1 MALDHEAIY
10 KAYAGTV
17 VSIDDS
23 HGAFDADGN
32 SVTLDQ
38 SKIDA
43 ARTSLDTAAA
53 AILYKTQ
60 RTGAAGTTDTI
71 YASVGDQLD
80 MQYKD
85 AVNGTT
91 TWKDHVAAVK
101 AKYPKPQE
109 IKNEQQIS
117 C

>member
-1 MALDHEAIY
+1 MASLDHAAIY
-10 KAYAGTV
+10 EAYKSEAKPV
-17 VSIDDS
+17 VSIDDGA
-23 HGAFDADGN
+23 GAFDADGN

-43 ARTSLDTAAA
+43 ARTSLNTAAA
-53 AILYKTQ
+53 AILYRSQ

-91 TWKDHVAAVK
+91 TWKDHIAAVK
-101 AKYPKPQE
+101 AKYPKP
-109 IKNEQQIS
+109 
-117 C
+117 

>member
-10 KAYAGTV
+10 EAYKSEAKPV
-17 VSIDDS
+17 VSIDDTA
-23 HGAFDADGN
+23 GAFDADGN

-101 AKYPKPQE
+101 AKYPKP
-109 IKNEQQIS
+109 
-117 C
+117 

>member
-1 MALDHEAIY
+1 MALDHDAIY
-10 KAYAGTV
+10 EAYKSEAKPV

-23 HGAFDADGN
+23 AGAFDADGN

-43 ARTSLDTAAA
+43 ARTSLNTAAA

-101 AKYPKPQE
+101 AKYPKP
-109 IKNEQQIS
+109 
-117 C
+117 

>member
-1 MALDHEAIY
+1 MALAHEAIY
-10 KAYAGTV
+10 EAYKSEATPV

-23 HGAFDADGN
+23 AGAFDADGN

-101 AKYPKPQE
+101 AKYPKP
-109 IKNEQQIS
+109 
-117 C
+117 

>member
-17 VSIDDS
+17 VTIDDGK
-23 HGAFDADGN
+23 GAFDASGN

-38 SKIDA
+38 SLVDA
-43 ARTSLDTAAA
+43 ARTTLDNEATAT
-53 AILYKTQ
+53 LYQRQ
-60 RTGAAGTTDTI
+60 RTGQAGTTDTI
-71 YASVGDQLD
+71 YASYGDQLD

-101 AKYPKPQE
+101 AKYPKP
-109 IKNEQQIS
+109 
-117 C
+117 

>member
-10 KAYAGTV
+10 EAYKSEAKPV

-23 HGAFDADGN
+23 AGAFDADGN

-43 ARTSLDTAAA
+43 ARTSLNTAAA
-53 AILYKTQ
+53 AILYRSQ

-71 YASVGDQLD
+71 YASIGDQLD

-101 AKYPKPQE
+101 AKYPKP
-109 IKNEQQIS
+109 
-117 C
+117 

>member
-10 KAYAGTV
+10 EAYKSEAKPV

-23 HGAFDADGN
+23 AGAFDADGN

-43 ARTSLDTAAA
+43 ARTSLNTAAA
-53 AILYKTQ
+53 AILYRSQ

-71 YASVGDQLD
+71 YASIGDQLD

-85 AVNGTT
+85 AINGTT
-91 TWKDHVAAVK
+91 TWKDHIAAVK
-101 AKYPKPQE
+101 AKYPKP
-109 IKNEQQIS
+109 
-117 C
+117 

>member
-23 HGAFDADGN
+23 AGAFDASGN
-32 SVTLDQ
+32 PVSLDQ
-38 SKIDA
+38 SKIDS
-43 ARTSLDTAAA
+43 ARATLDAEAAA
-53 AILYKTQ
+53 TLYQRQ
-60 RTGAAGTTDTI
+60 RTGEARTTDTI
-71 YASVGDQLD
+71 YASIGDQLD
-80 MQYKD
+80 MMYKD

-101 AKYPKPQE
+101 AKYPKP
-109 IKNEQQIS
+109 
-117 C
+117 